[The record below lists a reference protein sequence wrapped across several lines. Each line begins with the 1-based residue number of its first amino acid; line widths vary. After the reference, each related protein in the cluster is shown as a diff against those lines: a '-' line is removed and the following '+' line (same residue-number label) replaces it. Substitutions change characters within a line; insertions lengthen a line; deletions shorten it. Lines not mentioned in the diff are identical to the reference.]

1 MGARSL
7 SSLLLAVLI
16 DLIPSLYLSIKLSS
30 HNDEAH
36 TVELLGVSAFMT
48 LLLCK

>member
-1 MGARSL
+1 MGAQSL
-7 SSLLLAVLI
+7 SSLLAVLI
-16 DLIPSLYLSIKLSS
+16 DLIPSHLLIKLSS